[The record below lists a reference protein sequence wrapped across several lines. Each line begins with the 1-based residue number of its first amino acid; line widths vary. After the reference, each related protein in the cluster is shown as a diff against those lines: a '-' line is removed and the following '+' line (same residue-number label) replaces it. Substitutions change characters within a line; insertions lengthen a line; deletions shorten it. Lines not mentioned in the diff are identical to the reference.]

1 MRYRKRVKIA
11 KGLYVNL
18 SGSGASLSMG
28 VRGASVTFGKKGTY
42 LNTGIPGTGIYNR
55 QKIGGSST
63 TKTKS
68 SGYLSGSNSSA
79 PQMKINVELN
89 LDDKGNPILK
99 LTDSIGRVV
108 TDESIIRKVKRGEQ
122 YKQGVKKLM
131 AEKREEV
138 EENLKS
144 FIEIYK
150 STPDLYAQSQIQD
163 ELNNLIPQQ
172 YKRRNFTESK
182 PLIDDVK
189 KDLEIEANQK
199 INKLFFWKN
208 KKLRT
213 EYVANNLQTRHHELL
228 DKWGQRKYD
237 FEIEQDKIES
247 EQNAIFIEEYESIKT
262 DLENYLEGGEDYVSN
277 KIEVILN
284 EITLPVDFSID
295 YEYAKDKFTLFIDLD
310 LPEIEDMPTEKIN
323 TLASGKISV
332 KEKSQKEIKQEYA
345 QCVSGIAF
353 YFSGLFFNISS
364 RINTIQISG
373 YTQRVNKKTG
383 NIDDNYIY
391 SIKFQRDKF
400 ETLNFDQIDPI
411 EAFTNFEHEMNLTK
425 TLELKTIEPFVKE

>member
-11 KGLYVNL
+11 KGIYVNL
-18 SGSGASLSMG
+18 SGSGTSLSMG
-28 VRGASVTFGKKGTY
+28 VRGASVTVGKKGTY
-42 LNTGIPGTGIYNR
+42 LNTGISGTGIYNR
-55 QKIGGSST
+55 QKIGGGS
-63 TKTKS
+63 TKTQS
-68 SGYLSGSNSSA
+68 SGYLNGGNSSA

-89 LDDKGNPILK
+89 LDDKGSPILR
-99 LTDSIGRVV
+99 LTDSLGREI
-108 TDESIIRKVKRGEQ
+108 TDESVIRKVKRGEQ
-122 YKQGVKKLM
+122 YKQGVEKLM

-150 STPDLYAQSQIQD
+150 STPDLYVQSQIQD
-163 ELNNLIPQQ
+163 ELSNLTPQK
-172 YKRRNFTESK
+172 YKRRNFTESE

-213 EYVANNLQTRHHELL
+213 EYVANNLQTRHHGLL
-228 DKWGQRKYD
+228 GKWWQRKYD
-237 FEIEQDKIES
+237 FELDQDKIES

-295 YEYAKDKFTLFIDLD
+295 YEYAKDKSTLFIDLD
-310 LPEIEDMPTEKIN
+310 LPEIEDMPKEKVN

-364 RINTIQISG
+364 KINNIQISG

-383 NIDDNYIY
+383 NIEDDYVY
-391 SIKFQRDKF
+391 SIKFQRNKF

-411 EAFTNFEHEMNLTK
+411 KAFTNFEHEMNLTK
-425 TLELKTIEPFVKE
+425 TFELKTIEPFVME

>member
-1 MRYRKRVKIA
+1 M
-11 KGLYVNL
+11 
-18 SGSGASLSMG
+18 
-28 VRGASVTFGKKGTY
+28 
-42 LNTGIPGTGIYNR
+42 
-55 QKIGGSST
+55 
-63 TKTKS
+63 
-68 SGYLSGSNSSA
+68 
-79 PQMKINVELN
+79 
-89 LDDKGNPILK
+89 
-99 LTDSIGRVV
+99 
-108 TDESIIRKVKRGEQ
+108 
-122 YKQGVKKLM
+122 
-131 AEKREEV
+131 
-138 EENLKS
+138 
-144 FIEIYK
+144 
-150 STPDLYAQSQIQD
+150 
-163 ELNNLIPQQ
+163 
-172 YKRRNFTESK
+172 
-182 PLIDDVK
+182 
-189 KDLEIEANQK
+189 
-199 INKLFFWKN
+199 LF
-208 KKLRT
+208 R
-213 EYVANNLQTRHHELL
+213 
-228 DKWGQRKYD
+228 
-237 FEIEQDKIES
+237 S

-425 TLELKTIEPFVKE
+425 TFELKTIEPFVLE

>member
-11 KGLYVNL
+11 KGIYVNL

-28 VRGASVTFGKKGTY
+28 VRGASVTAGKKGTY

-55 QKIGGSST
+55 QKIGGGST
-63 TKTKS
+63 ETKS
-68 SGYLSGSNSSA
+68 SGYLSGSSSA

-89 LDDKGNPILK
+89 LDDKGSPILR
-99 LTDSIGRVV
+99 LTDSSGSKI

-122 YKQGVKKLM
+122 YKQGVEKLI
-131 AEKREEV
+131 AKKREEV
-138 EENLKS
+138 EDNLKN

-150 STPDLYAQSQIQD
+150 STPDLYVQSQIQD
-163 ELNNLIPQQ
+163 ELSNLTPRQ
-172 YKRRNFTESK
+172 YERRNFTESE

-189 KDLEIEANQK
+189 KDLVIEAKQK
-199 INKLFFWKN
+199 INKLFFWNN

-213 EYVANNLQTRHHELL
+213 EYVANNLKTRHHGLL

-237 FEIEQDKIES
+237 FELKQDKIET
-247 EQNAIFIEEYESIKT
+247 EQNTIFKEEYESIKI

-295 YEYAKDKFTLFIDLD
+295 YEYTKNKSSLFIDLD
-310 LPEIEDMPTEKIN
+310 LPEIEDMPTEKVN

-332 KEKSQKEIKQEYA
+332 KGKTQKEIKQEYA

-364 RINTIQISG
+364 KINTIQISG
-373 YTQRVNKKTG
+373 YTQRVSKKTG
-383 NIDDNYIY
+383 NIEDDYVY

-400 ETLNFDQIDPI
+400 ETLNFDNIDPI
-411 EAFTNFEHEMNLTK
+411 EAFKNFEHEMNLTK
-425 TLELKTIEPFVKE
+425 TLELKTIEPFVME